1 MAVTEQDYYKLLGV
15 DKNAKPEEISKA
27 FKKLARKYHP
37 DLNPGDKKSEEKF
50 KEINEAYEVLKDP
63 EKRKL
68 YDMYGHNFEN
78 AQQYARQPGGGS
90 AHFNFNGSDMGGAD
104 FSDLFENLFGGG
116 GGSFGSGSFGSG
128 GFGSGG
134 FGGFQQR
141 PRRGRDVE
149 AELPLTLQEVLKG
162 GKRQVTLQMP
172 DGPKTLEIS
181 VPPGVRDGA
190 KLRLSGQGD
199 PSTSGGAAGDLFLRV
214 RYLPNNMFKVDG
226 TNLHSEAAITP
237 WQGVLG
243 AKIKIPTLEGDVEL
257 TIPAGTSSGRK
268 FRLRDK
274 GMGSPSKRGDLIVK
288 IMIDV
293 PTKLTPEEKEL
304 WEKLSQISNF
314 KV

>member
-37 DLNPGDKKSEEKF
+37 DLNPGNKKSEEKF

-78 AQQYARQPGGGS
+78 AQQYAKQPGGG
-90 AHFNFNGSDMGGAD
+90 AHFNFNGADMGGAD

-116 GGSFGSGSFGSG
+116 GGGFGSGS
-128 GFGSGG
+128 FGSGG

-149 AELPLTLQEVLKG
+149 AELPLTLLEALKG

-190 KLRLSGQGD
+190 KLRLTGQGD
-199 PSTSGGAAGDLFLRV
+199 PSPNGGAAGDLFLRV
-214 RYLPNNMFKVDG
+214 RYQPNTMFKVDG
-226 TNLHSEAAITP
+226 TNLHSEVAIAP

-243 AKIKIPTLEGDVEL
+243 AKVKIPTLEGDVEL
-257 TIPAGTSSGRK
+257 NIPAGTSSGRK

-288 IMIDV
+288 VMIDV
-293 PTKLTPEEKEL
+293 PTSLTPEEKEL
-304 WEKLSQISNF
+304 WEKLSKISSF
-314 KV
+314 KA